1 MPKQQILMIEDDEE
15 MVALGELIL
24 TKEGYEVHWAT
35 SGATGLKI
43 LRANPIDLVLLDI
56 MMDDMNGWQVLES
69 IKGDPKLAHIPV
81 VMLSAR
87 HYLEDEQVTAAH
99 QGQYASYLVKPF
111 IVHELIDEV
120 RKVLEKE

>member
-1 MPKQQILMIEDDEE
+1 MSKQQILMIEDDEE

-35 SGATGLKI
+35 SGTTGLEL
-43 LRANPIDLVLLDI
+43 LRENPIDLVLLDI
-56 MMDDMNGWQVLES
+56 MMDGMNGWQVLEA
-69 IKGDPKLAHIPV
+69 IKSDPQLAHIPV

-120 RKVLEKE
+120 RRIL

>member
-15 MVALGELIL
+15 MIALGELIL

-35 SGATGLKI
+35 SGTTGLEI
-43 LRANPIDLVLLDI
+43 LHNHSIDLVLLDI
-56 MMDDMNGWQVLES
+56 MMDSMDGWQVLES
-69 IKGDPKLAHIPV
+69 IKSDPQLAHIPV
-81 VMLSAR
+81 VMLTAR
-87 HYLEDEQVTAAH
+87 HYLEDEQATAAH

-120 RKVLEKE
+120 RKVLKV